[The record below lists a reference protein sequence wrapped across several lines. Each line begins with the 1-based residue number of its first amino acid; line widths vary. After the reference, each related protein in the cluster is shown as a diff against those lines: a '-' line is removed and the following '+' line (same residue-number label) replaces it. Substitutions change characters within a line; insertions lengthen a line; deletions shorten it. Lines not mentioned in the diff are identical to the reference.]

1 MPDGWKLVEA
11 FCVPQFFF
19 HVSIGVFILIDKAT
33 CILPPCKTT
42 KVGHLWGSW
51 TSHLWI
57 WGRVFLGRK
66 ICERIFF
73 FRKHIKLVSTFLD
86 IFKLS
91 QQFLEIFRRDG
102 WGISN
107 FAFISRFWTDPCF
120 TFSILWPC
128 CYGGHLE
135 PRKHL
140 KKKGC
145 VISTG
150 DGLEEAAW
158 CIFWRKFGREL
169 VLVDSFGNPIFRDP
183 KVSWMPA
190 QARWSWQ
197 STNSMFS
204 SGEGHEWHLCL
215 YMCTNYID
223 IHYIYYICIYIQFKF
238 PLHCKAWYQYLGLE
252 NKIKLLGKHET
263 VQGW

>member
-1 MPDGWKLVEA
+1 M
-11 FCVPQFFF
+11 
-19 HVSIGVFILIDKAT
+19 HS
-33 CILPPCKTT
+33 PPVQTT

-57 WGRVFLGRK
+57 WGWESILRK
-66 ICERIFF
+66 
-73 FRKHIKLVSTFLD
+73 KHINLVSTFVD

-91 QQFLEIFRRDG
+91 QQFLVDWPRDC

-140 KKKGC
+140 KKNGWLCHKHWGW
-145 VISTG
+145 IGGSRA
-150 DGLEEAAW
+150 LNH
-158 CIFWRKFGREL
+158 REL
-169 VLVDSFGNPIFRDP
+169 VLVDSLAIPFFGTQRSLGCQHRHVGVGSLPTPCFLLVKDMNDISVYKCVRIIY
-183 KVSWMPA
+183 V
-190 QARWSWQ
+190 
-197 STNSMFS
+197 
-204 SGEGHEWHLCL
+204 H
-215 YMCTNYID
+215 YI
-223 IHYIYYICIYIQFKF
+223 YIYYICIYIQFKF